1 MCDLASGSVTF
12 TGPFGALLELEHIWE
27 SLRTADELRLRR
39 PELQTY
45 AELDSEY
52 PFDDPVAPAQARLFH
67 HWGSGA
73 PVAERLQVELLTR
86 RLPILVEPEH
96 SIGITAGGVP
106 AAGTS
111 RPSVTID
118 HQSLSSAS
126 TDVVA
131 GSATGNRVAVVD
143 SGDLLGKQNMY
154 DFTGAFAREDTADD
168 VVGHGTAVS
177 ELIRSLKPAAD
188 VTALRAVNAQS
199 GTSYELLCA
208 LTYALWSGKFD
219 VVNVSLSAQSTDKC
233 MTVLGGSLTMVL
245 DICQNSGHA
254 VPTVVAAAGNTSTG
268 QAFGYPAR
276 LPGSTVVQAWDF
288 NRSPA
293 PYNVMVP
300 STHVP
305 VNATGGDAN
314 NTFGTITDT
323 AGNTV
328 PMFGTSYATAVAT
341 AFLIP

>member
-1 MCDLASGSVTF
+1 MCDLAEGSVTF
-12 TGPFGALLELEHIWE
+12 TGPFGALLELEHVWE
-27 SLRTADELRLRR
+27 TLRTADELRLRR

-52 PFDDPVAPAQARLFH
+52 HFDDPAAPAQARLFH
-67 HWGSGA
+67 HWGRGA

-96 SIGITAGGVP
+96 YIGIAAGGVP
-106 AAGTS
+106 TAGNP
-111 RPSVTID
+111 RPTVTID
-118 HQSLSSAS
+118 HQVLTSAS

-131 GSATGNRVAVVD
+131 GSVSGNRVAVVD
-143 SGDLLGKQNMY
+143 SGDLLGKPKMY

-177 ELIRSLKPAAD
+177 ELIRSLKPSAD

-254 VPTVVAAAGNTSTG
+254 IPTVVAAAGNSSTG

-288 NRSPA
+288 NGSPA
-293 PYNVMVP
+293 SYNVAVP

-305 VNATGGDAN
+305 VNATGGDSN

-323 AGNTV
+323 AGNAD